1 MGAKLR
7 EAALT
12 VTPGIAAKGRETTV
26 HIERVKS
33 ILVVVVIMPMHGG
46 VLAAC
51 GLLICH
57 PDHCMNPRNKNKKKV
72 MLMGRCAWDACAF
85 A

>member
-1 MGAKLR
+1 M
-7 EAALT
+7 
-12 VTPGIAAKGRETTV
+12 
-26 HIERVKS
+26 
-33 ILVVVVIMPMHGG
+33 VVVIMPMHGG

-72 MLMGRCAWDACAF
+72 MLVGRCVHPASSLWQSGWRVPEELEETSPCL
-85 A
+85 